1 LLPLLCQEE
10 EEEEE
15 EEEEGKIWD
24 EMYYK

>member
-1 LLPLLCQEE
+1 LLPLLCQE